1 MSVELFMQTVELTE
15 TQIARQDFVDNEIYN
30 LIKKLN
36 PSDKS
41 ITWDIEHITKIR
53 DVLNKLY
60 TSDLSLCDENVFYPF
75 LQE

>member
-1 MSVELFMQTVELTE
+1 MQTVELTE